1 MKNARRNLFVAAAIA
16 AAFTLTALADKEASL
31 MHTLTQAQG
40 PRSNQGSHEQ
50 LGSSFE
56 QLFHFWFIL
65 RLVIGLLL
73 SVGLSLVIAMHPRR
87 STRLDPLSDLEER
100 KTLVLLGMV
109 GAVVAELVSVDST
122 MALVVFG
129 IGGLIRFR
137 TVLRNP
143 KVTGKAILVV
153 LLGLACGLGQF
164 ATAIFVTA
172 FSWGLIMWLESHL
185 SAYVKV
191 RVGDKIDLGEAYS
204 AVLDY
209 MRSKHCRVK
218 NSMMV
223 DAKHQ
228 IAAMIHF
235 PSHIDPKAM
244 AAELKAALPRAGDGC
259 EVEVEVE

>member
-1 MKNARRNLFVAAAIA
+1 MKHARRNLFIAATIA
-16 AAFTLTALADKEASL
+16 AAFAATAVADKEASL
-31 MHTLTQAQG
+31 MHTLTQG

-65 RLVIGLLL
+65 RLVIGLVL
-73 SVGLSLVIAMHPRR
+73 SVVLSIVIAMHPRR

-172 FSWGLIMWLESHL
+172 FAWGLIMWLESHM
-185 SAYVKV
+185 SAFVKV

-209 MRSKHCRVK
+209 MHAKHCRVK
-218 NSMMV
+218 SSMMV

-259 EVEVEVE
+259 DVEVEVE

>member
-1 MKNARRNLFVAAAIA
+1 MKHARRNLFVAAAIA
-16 AAFTLTALADKEASL
+16 AACTLTALADKEASL

-191 RVGDKIDLGEAYS
+191 RVGDKIELREAYA
-204 AVLDY
+204 AVLDC
-209 MRSKHCRVK
+209 MHAKRCRVK
-218 NSMMV
+218 NSMMI

-235 PSHIDPKAM
+235 PSHIDPKVM

-259 EVEVEVE
+259 DVEVEVE

>member
-1 MKNARRNLFVAAAIA
+1 MKHARRNLFIAATIVAAFA
-16 AAFTLTALADKEASL
+16 ATALADKEASL
-31 MHTLTQAQG
+31 MQTLTHG

-65 RLVIGLLL
+65 RLVIGLVL
-73 SVGLSLVIAMHPRR
+73 SVALSLVIAMHPRR

-100 KTLVLLGMV
+100 KTLVLLGVV

-172 FSWGLIMWLESHL
+172 FAWGLIMWLESHL

-218 NSMMV
+218 NSMMI

-259 EVEVEVE
+259 DVEVEVE

>member
-1 MKNARRNLFVAAAIA
+1 MKHARRNLFIAATIA
-16 AAFTLTALADKEASL
+16 AAFAATALADKEASL
-31 MHTLTQAQG
+31 MQTLTHG

-65 RLVIGLLL
+65 RLVIGLVL
-73 SVGLSLVIAMHPRR
+73 SVALSLVIAMHPRR

-100 KTLVLLGMV
+100 KTLVLLGVV

-172 FSWGLIMWLESHL
+172 FAWGLIMWLESHL

-191 RVGDKIDLGEAYS
+191 RVGDKIDLGEA
-204 AVLDY
+204 
-209 MRSKHCRVK
+209 
-218 NSMMV
+218 
-223 DAKHQ
+223 
-228 IAAMIHF
+228 
-235 PSHIDPKAM
+235 
-244 AAELKAALPRAGDGC
+244 
-259 EVEVEVE
+259 

>member
-1 MKNARRNLFVAAAIA
+1 MKHARRNLFIAATIA
-16 AAFTLTALADKEASL
+16 AAFAATALADKEASL
-31 MHTLTQAQG
+31 MQTLTHG

-65 RLVIGLLL
+65 RLVIGLVL
-73 SVGLSLVIAMHPRR
+73 SVALSLVIAMHPRR

-100 KTLVLLGMV
+100 KTLVLLGVV

-172 FSWGLIMWLESHL
+172 FAWGLIMWLESHL

-209 MRSKHCRVK
+209 MHAKHCRVQS
-218 NSMMV
+218 SMTV

-228 IAAMIHF
+228 IVAMIHF

-244 AAELKAALPRAGDGC
+244 AAELKATLPRAGDGC
-259 EVEVEVE
+259 DVEVEVE

>member
-1 MKNARRNLFVAAAIA
+1 MKHARRNLFVAATIA
-16 AAFTLTALADKEASL
+16 AAFAATAFADKEASL
-31 MHTLTQAQG
+31 MHALGQA
-40 PRSNQGSHEQ
+40 PRNNQGSHEQ

-172 FSWGLIMWLESHL
+172 FAWGLIMWLESHL

-218 NSMMV
+218 SSMMV

-259 EVEVEVE
+259 DVEVEVE

>member
-1 MKNARRNLFVAAAIA
+1 MKNARRNLFIATAIA
-16 AAFTLTALADKEASL
+16 AACTVTVLADKEASL
-31 MHTLTQAQG
+31 MHTLTQGQQG
-40 PRSNQGSHEQ
+40 NAGSHER

-172 FSWGLIMWLESHL
+172 FAWGLIMWLESHM
-185 SAYVKV
+185 SAFVKV

-204 AVLDY
+204 TVLDY
-209 MRSKHCRVK
+209 MRAKHCRVK
-218 NSMMV
+218 SSMMI

-244 AAELKAALPRAGDGC
+244 ASELKAALPRSGDGC
-259 EVEVEVE
+259 DVEVEVE